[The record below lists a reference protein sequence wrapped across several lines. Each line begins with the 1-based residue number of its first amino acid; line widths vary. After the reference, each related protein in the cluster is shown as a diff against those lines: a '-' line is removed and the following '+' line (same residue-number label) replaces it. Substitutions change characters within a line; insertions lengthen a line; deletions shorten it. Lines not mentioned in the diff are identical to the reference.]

1 MSDKCPICGNF
12 IMTYLVSIPQHHSM
26 LDDAERV
33 SLCACGNGV
42 ERMTK
47 YVNRHRNFEACLQ
60 EYVDS
65 MAEHEPDQESN
76 ASVHAARGAERFGDY
91 RPDQRSVSAQ
101 RQRIRDAA
109 SCLRDAAKLAKLPD
123 NLFTLELT
131 R

>member
-1 MSDKCPICGNF
+1 MNDRCPICGNF

-26 LDDAERV
+26 FDDAERV

-42 ERMTK
+42 QRMTK

-60 EYVDS
+60 EYVNS
-65 MAEHEPDQESN
+65 MAEPEPD
-76 ASVHAARGAERFGDY
+76 ASVHAARGAERYGDW
-91 RPDQRSVSAQ
+91 RPYQRSVSA
-101 RQRIRDAA
+101 RSQRIRDAA

-123 NLFTLELT
+123 NLFTPELT